1 MSKLAL
7 RDGPAVRTKDFHP
20 WPVFDAQEE
29 EALLGV
35 LRSGRWWRYSYTSGV
50 TMEESDEAG
59 QSQVRLFQEEFAGHH
74 QAAYAIACNN
84 GTAALDMVI
93 RALGIGPGDE
103 VIVPAYTYIASCTCA
118 LQSNAI
124 PIFVDIDPHT
134 YNIDPDR
141 VEEATTDRTRA
152 VIPCHFGGQ
161 VADMDR
167 LLQIGAK
174 HDVAII
180 EDAAHAHGAEWDGR
194 RAGGIGIAGTFSFQN
209 SKNMTAGEGGI
220 VITDD
225 AELAEEVES
234 LTWSGRAKGRPWYE
248 FHKLG
253 WNNRLTELQ
262 GAILRVQLTRLEEQN
277 AVRRENAEHLTQML
291 GQIDGLEPVK
301 IDPRARKCSVHIYMI
316 RYNPEAFGGLSRERL
331 LEAVNAEGVP
341 AFSGYTHALYNNP
354 MFVNKAFH
362 APGCPE
368 DYTAF
373 AATCPVTERAVNR
386 EAIWLEQRLFL
397 GTKRDMEDIAQAFAE
412 VKENADELL

>member
-7 RDGPAVRTKDFHP
+7 KGGPAVRTEDFHP
-20 WPVFDAQEE
+20 WPVFDAREE
-29 EALLGV
+29 EALLRV
-35 LRSGRWWRYSYTSGV
+35 LRSGHWWRYSYTSGV

-59 QSQVRLFQEEFAGHH
+59 QSQVRLFQEEFARHH
-74 QAAYAIACNN
+74 GSAHGIACNN

-124 PIFVDIDPHT
+124 PIFVDIDPDT
-134 YNIDPDR
+134 YNIDPGR
-141 VEEATTDRTRA
+141 VEEAITDRTRA

-167 LLQIGAK
+167 LLKIGAE

-194 RAGGIGIAGTFSFQN
+194 KAGSIGIAGTFSFQN

-220 VITDD
+220 VVMDD
-225 AELAEEVES
+225 AELAETVES

-248 FHKLG
+248 FHRLG

-262 GAILRVQLTRLEEQN
+262 GAILRPQLARLQEQN
-277 AVRRENAEHLTQML
+277 AVRRANTQALTEML
-291 GQIDGLEPVK
+291 SQVDGLDPVK
-301 IDPRARKCSVHIYMI
+301 IDPRARTCSVHIYMI
-316 RYNPEAFGGLSRERL
+316 RYNPEAFGGLPRETL

-341 AFSGYTHALYNNP
+341 AFSGYTHALYSNP

-373 AATCPVTERAVNR
+373 AEVCPVTERAVAY

-397 GTKRDMEDIAQAFAE
+397 GTRRDMEDIAEAFTK
-412 VKENADELL
+412 VKQNVAELL